1 MQFYKFVCYELL
13 PMNLLQIKKSLL
25 FFGILLLFVPAVLA
39 KEQTGN
45 ALAASDTLQL
55 SVRLTSYLLINPE
68 DITDQQLD
76 SLRQQHIP
84 LAFLASGENKKRI
97 ESAVERASGTTKIPV
112 IYPEGFKVPGAN
124 TKKVVALS
132 PDETDDVHVGDDPV
146 TFQRKHSFRKFLW
159 FSGNSAEI
167 PALDYFLKFWGQ
179 TGRMPNFIQ
188 ADAKNL
194 NQAAG
199 IVSSLNEQPKMFGVV
214 RTEGKLLADVSW
226 KNYPDRNTNGFFS
239 FPVESSSD
247 FQLAPYKAGYQ
258 FSPDIILPSPENL
271 RNLKVFNAVALDPDF
286 GLTDDFIFIHR
297 VRNLKRGND
306 EEIINYGVEF
316 IKDKVQGKCAR
327 FSGEAYI
334 DGGLKSRSALR
345 PNFTVTAW
353 IKPASLGHNN
363 CILGKGKD
371 FVLKLHDG
379 KLTFTV
385 QGVKDYISEKT
396 PVAENQW
403 SFIGLVHTASENR
416 ISFYLNGELTDT
428 MKLLTP
434 YAESDNTLLIGSNL
448 WEEFFTGDISEIKI
462 WNRELNADEIGQEYL
477 HRKNGTGIE
486 SAKLITWIF
495 VFLIGL
501 GLVLRRWVRQKEK
514 AVLMEKNAAGSKPV
528 VHENLMEFPANEHR
542 QIRCFGGLKV
552 INQDGK
558 DISQKFSPKLRQL
571 FVLILLHSVGGRKG
585 ISSKKLSDCLWPGVN
600 QQNAKNIRGTNIQNL
615 KAVLAGSPGIH
626 VAFREKLWVIEFSE
640 KYVVDYDVVETGLN
654 RFELVPEPDKISHEL
669 SGLIA
674 ILKNGPLFPNIRESW
689 LDPYIDRMSNRIIEF
704 GMNLFSLIPEG
715 SQDALLLDVAE
726 IISINDPLNEPA
738 LRKKI
743 SILTRQGKLS
753 LAHSVFDNFAKLYFE
768 LYGEKYPGDVKSLF
782 NENHN

>member
-1 MQFYKFVCYELL
+1 
-13 PMNLLQIKKSLL
+13 MNWLQIKKSLVL
-25 FFGILLLFVPAVLA
+25 FGILLLVIPRLFA

-45 ALAASDTLQL
+45 AVAASDTVQL
-55 SVRLTSYLLINPE
+55 SMRLTSWLLINPE
-68 DITDQQLD
+68 TILDKQLD
-76 SLRQQHIP
+76 SLRQLNIP
-84 LAFLASGENKKRI
+84 LAFLASGENKNGL
-97 ESAVERASGTTKIPV
+97 ENAVKKKSGTHIIPV
-112 IYPEGFKVPGAN
+112 ISPEGVDALGGNDKN
-124 TKKVVALS
+124 VVAIS
-132 PDETDDVHVGDDPV
+132 SGEIDVVQFGDDPANL
-146 TFQRKHSFRKFLW
+146 QKQYSFRKFLW
-159 FSGNSAEI
+159 FSGIEKEI
-167 PALDYFLKFWGQ
+167 PAPDYFLRFWGQ

-188 ADAKNL
+188 AGTKNL
-194 NQAAG
+194 AQAAT
-199 IVSSLNEQPKMFGVV
+199 IVRSLNEQQKMFGVV
-214 RTEGKLLADVSW
+214 RTEDKLLADVSW
-226 KNYPDRNTNGFFS
+226 KNYPGRKTNGFFS
-239 FPVESSSD
+239 FPVGSSSD

-271 RNLKVFNAVALDPDF
+271 RNLKVFNAVPLDPDF

-306 EEIINYGVEF
+306 EEIINYGVGF
-316 IKDKVQGKCAR
+316 VKDKVQGKCAR
-327 FSGEAYI
+327 FSGKAYI
-334 DGGLKSRSALR
+334 DAGMKSRSALQ

-353 IKPASLGHNN
+353 VNPASLGHNN

-385 QGVKDYISEKT
+385 QGIKDYISEKT
-396 PVAENQW
+396 PVPENQW

-448 WEEFFTGDISEIKI
+448 WEEFFVGDMSEIKI
-462 WNRELNADEIGQEYL
+462 WNRELNADEIGVEYL
-477 HRKNGTGIE
+477 HRKNGTGFD

-495 VFLIGL
+495 VFFIGL
-501 GLVLRRWVRQKEK
+501 GLALRRRVSQKEK
-514 AVLMEKNAAGSKPV
+514 AALGDKTVKEPASVIPEKVLELP
-528 VHENLMEFPANEHR
+528 ENERN

-552 INQDGK
+552 INHEGR

-571 FVLILLHSVGGRKG
+571 FVLILLHSVGARKG
-585 ISSKKLSDCLWPGVN
+585 ISSKKLSDCLWPGMKL
-600 QQNAKNIRGTNIQNL
+600 QNAKNIRGTNIQNL
-615 KAVLAGSPGIH
+615 KALLANSPGIH
-626 VAFREKLWVIEFSE
+626 VAFRDKLWVIEFSE
-640 KYVVDYDVVETGLN
+640 KYFIDYDFVEASLNDWESGPGPGKINGLTGLI
-654 RFELVPEPDKISHEL
+654 P
-669 SGLIA
+669 
-674 ILKNGPLFPNIRESW
+674 ILKSGPLFPNIRESW

-704 GMNLFSLIPEG
+704 GLNVFKVVPEG
-715 SQDALLLDVAE
+715 NQDNLLLDVAE
-726 IISINDPLNEPA
+726 MISMNDPLNEPA

-782 NENHN
+782 SESRE